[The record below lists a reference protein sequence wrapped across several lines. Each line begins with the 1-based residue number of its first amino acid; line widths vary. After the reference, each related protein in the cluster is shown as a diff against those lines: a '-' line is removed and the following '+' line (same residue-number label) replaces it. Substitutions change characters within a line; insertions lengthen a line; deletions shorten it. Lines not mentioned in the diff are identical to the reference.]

1 MNVTVK
7 SFDAYLDT
15 TYSADSSLVL
25 RYRHLLRHHETDEWN
40 EKFKELLKS
49 TSLREGARVVPLFT
63 HRGVD
68 ILLLDETSLM
78 RTHSIKSIDGCL
90 AMAECAA
97 RGWNQV
103 VFETGGNTGAAFTAY
118 GHASDLE
125 TFLFIPEENV
135 TLLCGSMFE
144 PDTAH
149 LISVADRRDVKTAAK
164 EFHRRT
170 SIPHIPQLEWR
181 YHASR
186 FRGMFILEYLLTHG
200 PVQWLSQTISA
211 AFGPIGIYQVLSAYK
226 QQIGELPR
234 FLGLQ
239 QSANCPMFRA
249 WKGNGV
255 APFGP
260 PLAERPRL
268 LSRVMYD
275 STPQSYGTVEGL
287 GQLLELPRT
296 GIWRWWIIACLQ
308 TRWSATSRGSPCS
321 DTSMTNVSIFALKA
335 ERSSI
340 QRDSSR

>member
-25 RYRHLLRHHETDEWN
+25 RYRHLLRHHETDERN

-90 AMAECAA
+90 AMAECAV

-118 GHASDLE
+118 GHASELE

-135 TLLCGSMFE
+135 TLLCGRMFE

-181 YHASR
+181 VSR
-186 FRGMFILEYLLTHG
+186 L
-200 PVQWLSQTISA
+200 
-211 AFGPIGIYQVLSAYK
+211 AF
-226 QQIGELPR
+226 PR
-234 FLGLQ
+234 HVHPGVPPDTW
-239 QSANCPMFRA
+239 ACPMVIANHQRSLRA
-249 WKGNGV
+249 DWDLSGV
-255 APFGP
+255 
-260 PLAERPRL
+260 ER
-268 LSRVMYD
+268 
-275 STPQSYGTVEGL
+275 
-287 GQLLELPRT
+287 
-296 GIWRWWIIACLQ
+296 LQ
-308 TRWSATSRGSPCS
+308 ATNR
-321 DTSMTNVSIFALKA
+321 
-335 ERSSI
+335 
-340 QRDSSR
+340 